1 MLSTQ
6 SIFRDMPSYLHA
18 KLCEWTM
25 GLFALEGLDLL
36 VGMHAKILDLVKRNR
51 LILGR
56 SRIRGLIIRRIC
68 AKGTDFDLSC
78 SHSAHGIYYNCK
90 VGILVLLVCHLRLH
104 VYARQPASVA

>member
-1 MLSTQ
+1 
-6 SIFRDMPSYLHA
+6 
-18 KLCEWTM
+18 M
-25 GLFALEGLDLL
+25 GLFALKGLDLL

-56 SRIRGLIIRRIC
+56 SRIRGLIIRRIR
-68 AKGTDFDLSC
+68 AKGTYFDLSC
-78 SHSAHGIYYNCK
+78 CHSAHGIYYNCK